1 MKPNTKKKVEIPD
14 TDGAVK
20 PHKSQKKVEKNP
32 DAGIRDEEIP
42 EEEIDDDAGIRDE
55 EIPEEEI
62 DEEMPEEEIDEEMPD
77 EEIPQ
82 EETKAPDEEIPDSTT
97 DAKIP
102 DAEIPDIHGSKSV
115 KKKKDQKTGKK

>member
-1 MKPNTKKKVEIPD
+1 MKSNTKEKVEIPD

-42 EEEIDDDAGIRDE
+42 EEEIDD
-55 EIPEEEI
+55 
-62 DEEMPEEEIDEEMPD
+62 EMPEEEIDEEIPEEEVDEEETKAPD

-102 DAEIPDIHGSKSV
+102 DAEIPDTHGSKSV
-115 KKKKDQKTGKK
+115 KKKKKDQKTGKK